1 MRAWHF
7 TEMPYPDIPPFDQL
21 KNTRVSIPNRL
32 FDPKVGADLYHRY
45 LDEHCIADDLG
56 LDIMLNEHHASA
68 SCIDSVAPLPA
79 AILARQTRKAR
90 ILILGNPIANRGE
103 PVRIAEEMA
112 MIDCISRGRLDVGFV
127 RGVPTEINPA
137 NSNPTMT
144 NERLWEGID
153 LAMRAWTAHD
163 GPFNYEG
170 RFWHKRAVNIWP
182 RPYQLPHPPVW
193 ITGSSDRDNVR
204 KVAQHGFTFA
214 TFLQPY
220 ENTRSLFDEYR
231 KHYVD
236 AGVPHQGGTAF
247 LPLVYT
253 ADSASEAEKGA
264 QELLWYIRSNKTEP
278 QFKNPPGYASIALN
292 VQALQGK
299 FGGRTEAV
307 RAQGLDYMMEQG
319 ILIAGTPD
327 TVAARIRKF
336 YDQVGG
342 FDHLLMMQQAG
353 HLDHKRTVRSMTLF
367 AKEVYPRIKDLPSTV
382 RTTARAEPMPAK

>member
-21 KNTRVSIPNRL
+21 KNTRVTIPNRL
-32 FDPKVGADLYHRY
+32 FDPKIGADLYNRY
-45 LDEHCIADDLG
+45 LDEHCIADELG
-56 LDIMLNEHHASA
+56 LDIMLNEHHSSA
-68 SCIDSVAPLPA
+68 SCIDSCVPLPA
-79 AILARQTRKAR
+79 AILARQTKKAR

-112 MIDCISRGRLDVGFV
+112 MIDCISRGRLEVGFV

-137 NSNPTMT
+137 NSNPTLT
-144 NERLWEGID
+144 NDRLWEGID
-153 LAMRAWTAHD
+153 LAMRAWTTHD

-182 RPYQLPHPPVW
+182 RPYQQPHPPVW
-193 ITGSSDRDNVR
+193 ITGSSDRENVR

-247 LPLVYT
+247 LPLVLHRRFRQRGGKGRAGT
-253 ADSASEAEKGA
+253 ALVYPLQQDRAAV
-264 QELLWYIRSNKTEP
+264 QEPARLCLD
-278 QFKNPPGYASIALN
+278 
-292 VQALQGK
+292 
-299 FGGRTEAV
+299 
-307 RAQGLDYMMEQG
+307 RAQRPGA
-319 ILIAGTPD
+319 AG
-327 TVAARIRKF
+327 
-336 YDQVGG
+336 QVRRPHRGG
-342 FDHLLMMQQAG
+342 
-353 HLDHKRTVRSMTLF
+353 
-367 AKEVYPRIKDLPSTV
+367 
-382 RTTARAEPMPAK
+382 ARAGPRLHDGARHPGCRHARQGGGAHP